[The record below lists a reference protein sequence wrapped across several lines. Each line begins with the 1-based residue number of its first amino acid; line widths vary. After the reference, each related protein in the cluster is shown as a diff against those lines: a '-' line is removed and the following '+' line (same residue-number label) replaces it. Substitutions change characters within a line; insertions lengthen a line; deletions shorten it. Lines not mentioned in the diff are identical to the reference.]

1 MSFKGKVLLN
11 KKAQVFTWDI
21 VFAMIVF
28 FIVLGILIYL
38 WSDTVEKMTTSEI
51 EYELSWLSTA
61 VSEQLVRTL
70 GIPYNWIKDPEP
82 DNITVI
88 GLADSETIGNSTKV
102 LDRILDPDKLMHFI
116 NITQNNY
123 LAVRNK
129 LLGSGKYDFYAEIS
143 CLNQSD
149 ICCFEGLYL
158 DTIKDSIITCGN
170 GFNFSISENHIR
182 GIYLWREAEGY
193 DDESGISVEVSPK
206 ASEPLGGTS
215 NNSWV
220 ERLNNINNFVLYN
233 FAVPCDMGIYSLWT
247 RYAKDDLS
255 SSGKIIN
262 ISLDNTTI
270 FSGPYNGTKIGG
282 GSAFWKWKP
291 VGNLTLSKEKHTLK
305 IGVGEPGGGSAV
317 FLDTLLLTTNLRY
330 TPSDTVPS
338 CGYFG
343 CEPQPTKCIIGNH
356 VIQENTTHMVHDTKT
371 ATFSEES
378 DTKGIEE
385 DIPFLEPTARINF
398 MVYKLPT
405 ELII

>member
-1 MSFKGKVLLN
+1 MPLN
-11 KKAQVFTWDI
+11 KKAQAFTWDI
-21 VFAMIVF
+21 VFATIVF

-38 WSDTVEKMTTSEI
+38 WSDTVEKMTSSEI
-51 EYELSWLSTA
+51 EYEVSWLSTA

-70 GIPYNWIKDPEP
+70 GIPYNWTKDPEP

-102 LDRILDPDKLMHFI
+102 LDRILDPDKLIHFI

-143 CLNQSD
+143 CLNQSN

-158 DTIKDSIITCGN
+158 DTIGDSVISCEN

-193 DDESGISVEVSPK
+193 DDESGISVKVSPQ
-206 ASEPLGGTS
+206 ASEPIGGTS
-215 NNSWV
+215 NNSWI
-220 ERLNNINNFVLYN
+220 EGLNNTNNFVLYN
-233 FAVPCDMGIYSLWT
+233 FTVPCDTGTYSLWT

-255 SSGKIIN
+255 SSVKIIN
-262 ISLDNTTI
+262 ISLDNVLV
-270 FSGPYNGTKIGG
+270 FSGSYNGTKPPGAV
-282 GSAFWKWKP
+282 SANWKWKP
-291 VGNLTLSKEKHTLK
+291 VGNLTLGKEKHILN
-305 IGVGEPGGGSAV
+305 ISVGEGGGGSAV

-330 TPSDTVPS
+330 IPSDTVPS

-343 CEPQPTKCIIGNH
+343 CEPQPTKCIIGNYI
-356 VIQENTTHMVHDTKT
+356 IQEDTTCVVHDIKT

-378 DTKGIEE
+378 DKREIEE
-385 DIPFLEPTARINF
+385 DIPFLKPTMRIKF
-398 MVYKLPT
+398 VVYK
-405 ELII
+405 IK